1 MPSKRTDAGKPA
13 EPVGP
18 AGDGAVDNLVGKVI
32 TARQTLPPRL
42 GRDQEGAFDSGR
54 IHARN
59 HLIESATKRQ
69 LWTGLDL
76 ADPDRDETVAAALV
90 VVQGRELEAAD
101 VQAYA
106 RAACTLQEPGTN
118 LLCRCATA

>member
-1 MPSKRTDAGKPA
+1 MKPSFLTACSRARARHAFERIDAGKPA

-18 AGDGAVDNLVGKVI
+18 AGDSAADNLIGKVI

-69 LWTGLDL
+69 LWTGLDP

-90 VVQGRELEAAD
+90 VVQVASLKPPMSKLTRE
-101 VQAYA
+101 
-106 RAACTLQEPGTN
+106 
-118 LLCRCATA
+118 